1 MPSNRINN
9 KLLFLILL
17 ISCLRLSAQ
26 TLSVESFR
34 LLQNDLTA
42 NTYGTMEYDQN
53 GQVAA
58 LIKVSTLE
66 KGFVFDGGMLGIVK
80 TEQKAGEIWVYVPFG
95 LQRITIAHPEIGV
108 LRDYYFPVSI
118 DRARTYEM
126 VLKTERPER
135 EEVSLTTNINVRFEN
150 EMNTSDIYLN
160 GIRLASGSWQGS
172 IAATTYIVEV
182 KQKGYKTY
190 TNTITLRPD
199 DQDLVIKIPTLEPIT
214 GTVAA
219 SSDPAGAEVLI
230 DDKLI
235 GNTPIR
241 KESLSLGTHTVEVRK
256 DGYRSIKRSVYITGE
271 NTFQTVDVRLIKK
284 EFLNQN
290 NGYIGI
296 SYQAGHMESISG
308 NVGFYSSNFNVEGSI
323 SFSRMSMEKVFWITS
338 PESWS
343 GTMTRREYDY
353 SVPFVLQAGIGYGIL
368 LGDRFRITPQ
378 IGISNYR
385 IKGRP
390 INSVISDQTSYV
402 MSGWAS
408 LKLDL
413 CLMEHVSLMVS
424 PLYEKAFLYGDLAKA
439 LTKNA
444 EFVNKWA
451 NGFSVKAGVAFYF

>member
-1 MPSNRINN
+1 MFRLRLSLSSL
-9 KLLFLILL
+9 LLFLSSSL
-17 ISCLRLSAQ
+17 SLSAQ
-26 TLSVESFR
+26 SLSVESFR

-160 GIRLASGSWQGS
+160 GIRLASGSWRGS

-182 KQKGYKTY
+182 KQKDYKTY

-271 NTFQTVDVRLIKK
+271 NTFQTVDVSLIKK
-284 EFLNQN
+284 LYYNPYN
-290 NGYIGI
+290 AYAGI
-296 SYQAGHMESISG
+296 TYQAGHMESITG
-308 NVGFYSSNFNVEGSI
+308 HIGFYASNFNVEGSI
-323 SFSRMSMEKVFWITS
+323 SFSRMSAEKVFWITS

-343 GTMTRREYDY
+343 GTTTRREYDY
-353 SVPFVLQAGIGYGIL
+353 SVSYVFQAGIGYGIL

-378 IGISNYR
+378 IGMSGYQ
-385 IKGRP
+385 IKGKAV
-390 INSVISDQTSYV
+390 NNVMADQTSYV
-402 MSGWAS
+402 MGGRAS

-413 CLMEHVSLMVS
+413 CLMENVSLTVS
-424 PLYEKAFLYGDLAKA
+424 PSYEKAFIYGDLAKA
-439 LTKNA
+439 LANNT
-444 EFVNKWA
+444 EFFNKWV
-451 NGFSVKAGVAFYF
+451 NGFSVKAGIEFYF